1 MPDSPNDLVP
11 RVAVLEQIAK
21 DTRET
26 LGRIER
32 RFDAVDARMDKLG
45 AELRSEIG
53 AARAETAKLGADLRG
68 ETAKLGADLRAE
80 TAKLGAELRGEV
92 NGVRGEIGGVR
103 GEVNGVRGE
112 VAAVRSI
119 QWTTFLWLLALLIGT
134 FGSLLGVVAKGFH
147 WL

>member
-21 DTRET
+21 DTREA
-26 LGRIER
+26 LSRIER
-32 RFDAVDARMDKLG
+32 RFDSVDARIDKLG

-53 AARAETAKLGADLRG
+53 AARAETAKLGAELRG
-68 ETAKLGADLRAE
+68 ESGGVRAE
-80 TAKLGAELRGEV
+80 TAKLGAELRGEI
-92 NGVRGEIGGVR
+92 NGVRGEI
-103 GEVNGVRGE
+103 
-112 VAAVRSI
+112 ASVRSV